1 MSVAIFGTMMSSVL
15 YQKEER
21 QNSNCVD
28 TAFQE
33 YVQWLRARDVLIK
46 YEIVANSMLFEYE
59 QQLISLLQEEIEGEF
74 LWIEKCA

>member
-21 QNSNCVD
+21 QNSNYVN

-33 YVQWLRARDVLIK
+33 YVQWLRMRYVLVK
-46 YEIVANSMLFEYE
+46 YEVVDNSMLFEYV
-59 QQLISLLQEEIEGEF
+59 QQLISLLQEEIEDEF
-74 LWIEKCA
+74 LWVEKCA